1 MTELFH
7 RLVKDKPI
15 SIIDGVLIDV
25 RAAMTELFRTLVR
38 EKPLSI
44 IAGVVIDAR
53 VRYD

>member
-25 RAAMTELFRTLVR
+25 R
-38 EKPLSI
+38 
-44 IAGVVIDAR
+44 G
-53 VRYD
+53 RYD

>member
-15 SIIDGVLIDV
+15 SIIDGVVIDV
-25 RAAMTELFRTLVR
+25 
-38 EKPLSI
+38 
-44 IAGVVIDAR
+44 R